1 MKYAYP
7 AVFTKEDVGGYSVFF
22 PDLEGCYTCGETLPE
37 AIEMAQDALSLF
49 LYDAEA
55 EKRVIPS
62 ASELK
67 SVKHNEN
74 EIVSLIACDT
84 LEYKKFF
91 GDQAVRKTVT
101 LPAWLNTMAEKAD
114 VSFSGVLQNALK
126 QTLGLPMN

>member
-7 AVFTKEDVGGYSVFF
+7 AVFTKEDEGGYSVFF

-49 LYDAEA
+49 LYDAEE
-55 EKRVIPS
+55 EKREIPA

-67 SVKHNEN
+67 SVEHDEN
-74 EIVSLIACDT
+74 AIVSLIVCDT

-126 QTLGLPMN
+126 QTLGLPTN